1 MYAMIT
7 KFLVQ
12 LYSLIGNKP
21 SLSIIFLNFIKK
33 KIRTLASFLLKIQ
46 MPFVPQIIL
55 ICYISCGIFC
65 IFKIASYAVKYQ
77 EIHAVVGNKKHET
90 SLLLCIFSDRNPP
103 KEV

>member
-21 SLSIIFLNFIKK
+21 SLSIFLNFINFFF
-33 KIRTLASFLLKIQ
+33 RTLASFLLKIQ
-46 MPFVPQIIL
+46 MPFVPQINL

-65 IFKIASYAVKYQ
+65 IFEIASYAVKYQ